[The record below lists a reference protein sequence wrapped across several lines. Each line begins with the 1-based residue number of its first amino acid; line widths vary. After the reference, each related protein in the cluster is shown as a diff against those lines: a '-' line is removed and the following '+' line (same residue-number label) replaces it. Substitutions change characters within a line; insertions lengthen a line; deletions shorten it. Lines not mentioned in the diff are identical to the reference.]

1 LSLDRFKAIQV
12 FCRSS
17 IVMNETLEQVR
28 FEFDLLRLAMKLNAG
43 DSLAAQPRMADVD
56 EIEATL
62 ENLHTTITRAYQY
75 PLKSSAVSLTPNDS
89 QMIQA
94 SS

>member
-43 DSLAAQPRMADVD
+43 DSSAAHTRMADVD

-62 ENLHTTITRAYQY
+62 ENLRAT
-75 PLKSSAVSLTPNDS
+75 V
-89 QMIQA
+89 A
-94 SS
+94 SSVLVPVAVLSRKLDSN